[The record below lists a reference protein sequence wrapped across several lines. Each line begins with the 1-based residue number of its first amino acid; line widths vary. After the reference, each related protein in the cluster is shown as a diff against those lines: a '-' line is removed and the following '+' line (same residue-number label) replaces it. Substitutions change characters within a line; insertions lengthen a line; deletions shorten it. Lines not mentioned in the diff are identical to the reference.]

1 MYRAFCEAV
10 HRVDPTLTVGGPAT
24 AFPLELDAPY
34 REGFLEFVRTN
45 DLPLDFFSFL
55 WFTDGSRDPL
65 DYRYVSEQL
74 RALLDRY
81 GFTDTDLTLS
91 YWNYLAVPSSTAPAA
106 EKGAFQAATAIYL
119 QDTVIDHAFFFR
131 ADTGLDPHYGFV
143 DPGGVG
149 AADGSPDE
157 RSRALAMAG
166 RALMGRR
173 LAVTGGDESGTYNI
187 STAAA
192 IVVAACGVPVAK
204 HGNKALSSKSGAAD
218 VLAAL
223 GVNLDADLGLVEK
236 SIAEASIGFMMAPR
250 HHSAMKYVGP
260 ARVEMGTRT
269 LFNLLGP
276 LSNPAGVKR
285 QFTGVFAKDWV
296 EPLAQVLNNLGCEAA
311 WVVHGAD
318 GLDEMTT
325 TGASFVAQLKDGEIT
340 TFEVT
345 PDDAGLAEAK
355 PEDLKGGDAATNAA
369 ALNAVLNGD
378 PGPYRDVVVY
388 NAAGALIVAG
398 KAGDLKQGGALAAAA
413 IDGGKAKESL
423 ENMIAISNEAGL

>member
-1 MYRAFCEAV
+1 MSDVLKPLLAKVADANTLNADEAEAAFDIIMSGQATDAQIGAFLMAL
-10 HRVDPTLTVGGPAT
+10 RVRGETVDEITGA
-24 AFPLELDAPY
+24 
-34 REGFLEFVRTN
+34 VRTM
-45 DLPLDFFSFL
+45 
-55 WFTDGSRDPL
+55 
-65 DYRYVSEQL
+65 
-74 RALLDRY
+74 RAKA
-81 GFTDTDLTLS
+81 
-91 YWNYLAVPSSTAPAA
+91 LAVEAPD
-106 EKGAFQAATAIYL
+106 GA
-119 QDTVIDHAFFFR
+119 ID
-131 ADTGLDPHYGFV
+131 V
-143 DPGGVG
+143 VG
-149 AADGSPDE
+149 
-157 RSRALAMAG
+157 
-166 RALMGRR
+166 
-173 LAVTGGDESGTYNI
+173 TGGDGSGTYNI

-192 IVVAACGVPVAK
+192 IVAAACGVPVAK
-204 HGNKALSSKSGAAD
+204 HGNKALTSKSGAAD

-236 SIAEASIGFMMAPR
+236 SIAEAGIGFMMAPR

-296 EPLAQVLNNLGCEAA
+296 EPLAQVLKNLGCEAA

-423 ENMIAISNEAGL
+423 EKMIAISNEAGP